1 MEEKEINA
9 DPTHSLPDL
18 KERIVAVL
26 NARNLTYK
34 QLVDYIGVTEES
46 LDHALEQNTIEIRTL
61 ELISKELRIPL
72 YSFFRDPNAQ
82 FNTDEHPF
90 YNVNIWAPEE
100 IHLRTE
106 NETLR
111 QEIDRLR
118 MEIAKKELF
127 IQGLESQLK
136 GKP

>member
-1 MEEKEINA
+1 MEENVKPEMEH
-9 DPTHSLPDL
+9 TVPDL
-18 KERIVAVL
+18 KERIIAVL
-26 NARNLTYK
+26 NARNLTYE
-34 QLVDYIGVTEES
+34 QLVDYIGVTEKA
-46 LDHALEQNTIEIRTL
+46 LDEALEQNTIEIRTL

-72 YSFFRDPNAQ
+72 YSFFRNPDTEAGQ
-82 FNTDEHPF
+82 TEHPF

-100 IHLRTE
+100 IQLRTE

-111 QEIDRLR
+111 TEIDRLR

-136 GKP
+136 TKA

>member
-1 MEEKEINA
+1 MEESQHIDMEH
-9 DPTHSLPDL
+9 TVPDL

-26 NARNLTYK
+26 RARNLTYE
-34 QLVDYIGVTEES
+34 QLVDYIGVTEKA
-46 LDHALEQNTIEIRTL
+46 LDEALEQNTIEIRTL

-72 YSFFRDPNAQ
+72 YSFFRNPAAEQ
-82 FNTDEHPF
+82 GSPEHPF

-100 IHLRTE
+100 IQLRTE

-111 QEIDRLR
+111 NEVERLR

-127 IQGLESQLK
+127 IQGLENQLK
-136 GKP
+136 RKV

>member
-1 MEEKEINA
+1 MEENVNLEMEH
-9 DPTHSLPDL
+9 TVPDL
-18 KERIVAVL
+18 KERIIAVL
-26 NARNLTYK
+26 NARNLTYE
-34 QLVDYIGVTEES
+34 QLVDYIGVTEQA
-46 LDHALEQNTIEIRTL
+46 LDEALEQNTIEIRTL

-72 YSFFRDPNAQ
+72 YSFFRNPDADNA
-82 FNTDEHPF
+82 NPEHPF

-100 IHLRTE
+100 IQLRTE

-111 QEIDRLR
+111 SEIDRLR

-136 GKP
+136 SKA

>member
-1 MEEKEINA
+1 MEELPNMDAEH
-9 DPTHSLPDL
+9 TVPDL
-18 KERIVAVL
+18 KERIIAVL
-26 NARNLTYK
+26 RARNLSYQ
-34 QLVDYIGVTEES
+34 QLVDYIGVTEQS
-46 LDHALEQNTIEIRTL
+46 LDEALEQNTIEIRTL

-72 YSFFRDPNAQ
+72 YSFFRNPNAEEGAA
-82 FNTDEHPF
+82 EHPF

-100 IHLRTE
+100 IQLRTE

-111 QEIDRLR
+111 NEVERLR

-136 GKP
+136 KKV

>member
-1 MEEKEINA
+1 MEEKEHIEMEHA
-9 DPTHSLPDL
+9 VPDL
-18 KERIVAVL
+18 KERIIAVL
-26 NARNLTYK
+26 NARNLTYQ
-34 QLVDYIGVTEES
+34 QLVDYIGITEKA
-46 LDHALEQNTIEIRTL
+46 LDEALEQNTIEIRTL

-72 YSFFRDPNAQ
+72 YSFFRNPNAD
-82 FNTDEHPF
+82 NDAPEHPF

-111 QEIDRLR
+111 QEVERLR

-127 IQGLESQLK
+127 IQGLENQLK
-136 GKP
+136 KV